1 MGDGHGGGGFVA
13 SLHSTMLTEGNVKT
27 LVNGG
32 LIGIV
37 VVWQQDLVELALIPK
52 DGLRQ

>member
-1 MGDGHGGGGFVA
+1 MGDRHGGGGFA
-13 SLHSTMLTEGNVKT
+13 APLHAAMLTEGNIET

-52 DGLRQ
+52 DRLRQ